1 MSSLKIYSMANKGT
15 LYLIPN
21 TLGGE
26 SIDDIIPE
34 TVRNEA
40 TSLRF
45 FMVEN
50 IKSARRLLRK
60 MDRQFPID
68 DSMFIEMNK
77 RSTEQETMKALN
89 WLIEG
94 KNVGVI
100 SDAGCACVAD
110 PGADIVSMAHT
121 NKIAVVPFVGPS
133 SILLSLIGSGFSG
146 QKFTFHGYLPKD
158 RKERIQT
165 LKSYEFVA
173 RKKGYTQIFMDTPYR
188 NMNVLED
195 LLNELADHTQLCI
208 ASNITLHNQRLR
220 TMSVEDWRANAY
232 DLSKSPCVFLIG

>member
-1 MSSLKIYSMANKGT
+1 MAKTGT

-26 SIDDIIPE
+26 SIEDIIPQA
-34 TVRNEA
+34 VREDA
-40 TSLRF
+40 TSLRH

-50 IKSARRLLRK
+50 LKSARRLLRK

-68 DSMFIEMNK
+68 ESLFIEMNK
-77 RSTEQETMKALN
+77 RGTEKDTMKSLQ

-94 KNVGVI
+94 QNVGVI

-110 PGADIVSMAHT
+110 PGADIVSLAHSQ
-121 NKIAVVPFVGPS
+121 KITVMPLVGPS
-133 SILLSLIGSGFSG
+133 SILLSLMGSGFSG
-146 QKFTFHGYLPKD
+146 QKFSFHGYLPKE

-208 ASNITLHNQRLR
+208 ASNVTLHNQRVR
-220 TMSVEDWRANAY
+220 SMSVLDWRENAY

>member
-1 MSSLKIYSMANKGT
+1 MTKAGSLYI
-15 LYLIPN
+15 IPN

-26 SIDDIIPE
+26 SIQDIIPQE
-34 TVRNEA
+34 VILKASGIRH
-40 TSLRF
+40 F
-45 FMVEN
+45 IVEN
-50 IKSARRLLRK
+50 LKSSRRLLRK

-68 DSMFIEMNK
+68 ESMFIEMNK
-77 RSTEQETMKALN
+77 RSTEQDTMKGLH

-94 KNVGVI
+94 LDVGVI

-110 PGADIVSMAHT
+110 PGADIVSLAHSQ
-121 NKIAVVPFVGPS
+121 KIAVIPFVGPS
-133 SILLSLIGSGFSG
+133 SILLSLMGSGFSG
-146 QKFTFHGYLPKD
+146 QNFSFHGYLPKD
-158 RKERIQT
+158 RKERIRT
-165 LKSYEFVA
+165 LRTYEFDS

-208 ASNITLHNQRLR
+208 ASNITLHNQRIR
-220 TMSVEDWRANAY
+220 TMSVEDWRENAY

>member
-1 MSSLKIYSMANKGT
+1 MAKTGT

-26 SIDDIIPE
+26 SIEDIIPQ
-34 TVRNEA
+34 TVHEGA
-40 TSLRF
+40 TSLRH

-50 IKSARRLLRK
+50 LKSARRLLRK

-68 DSMFIEMNK
+68 DSLFIEMNK
-77 RSTEQETMKALN
+77 RSTEQDTMKALR

-110 PGADIVSMAHT
+110 PGADIVSLAHSQ
-121 NKIAVVPFVGPS
+121 KITVVPLVGPS
-133 SILLSLIGSGFSG
+133 SILLSLMGSGFSG
-146 QKFTFHGYLPKD
+146 QKFSFHGYLPKD

-208 ASNITLHNQRLR
+208 ASNVTLHNQRVR
-220 TMSVEDWRANAY
+220 SMSVLDWRENAY

>member
-1 MSSLKIYSMANKGT
+1 MAKIGT

-26 SIDDIIPE
+26 SIEDIIPQ
-34 TVRNEA
+34 TVQEESK
-40 TSLRF
+40 SLRH

-50 IKSARRLLRK
+50 LKSARRLLRK
-60 MDRQFPID
+60 IDRQFPID
-68 DSMFIEMNK
+68 DSLFIEMNK
-77 RSTEQETMKALN
+77 RSNEQDTMKALK

-94 KNVGVI
+94 NNVGVI

-110 PGADIVSMAHT
+110 PGADIVSLAHSQ
-121 NKIAVVPFVGPS
+121 KITVIPFVGPS
-133 SILLSLIGSGFSG
+133 SILLALMGSGFSG
-146 QKFTFHGYLPKD
+146 QKFSFHGYLPKD
-158 RKERIQT
+158 RKDRIRT
-165 LKSYEFVA
+165 LKTYEFDS

-208 ASNITLHNQRLR
+208 ASNITLHNQRIR
-220 TMSVEDWRANAY
+220 TMSVEDWRQNAY

>member
-1 MSSLKIYSMANKGT
+1 MAKTGT

-26 SIDDIIPE
+26 TIEDIIPQA
-34 TVRNEA
+34 VREDA
-40 TSLRF
+40 TSLRY

-50 IKSARRLLRK
+50 LKSARRLLRK

-68 DSMFIEMNK
+68 DSLFIEMNK
-77 RSTEQETMKALN
+77 RSTEQDTMKTLQ

-110 PGADIVSMAHT
+110 PGADIVSLAHSQ
-121 NKIAVVPFVGPS
+121 KIAVMPLVGPS
-133 SILLSLIGSGFSG
+133 SILLSLMGSGFSG
-146 QKFTFHGYLPKD
+146 QKFSFHGYLPKD

-208 ASNITLHNQRLR
+208 ASNITLHNQRIR
-220 TMSVEDWRANAY
+220 TMSVLDWRENAY

>member
-1 MSSLKIYSMANKGT
+1 MTKAGSLYI
-15 LYLIPN
+15 IPN

-26 SIDDIIPE
+26 SIQDIIPQE
-34 TVRNEA
+34 VILKASGIRH
-40 TSLRF
+40 F
-45 FMVEN
+45 IVEN
-50 IKSARRLLRK
+50 LKSSRRLLRK

-68 DSMFIEMNK
+68 ESMFIEMNK
-77 RSTEQETMKALN
+77 RSTEQDTMKGLH

-94 KNVGVI
+94 HDVGVI

-110 PGADIVSMAHT
+110 PGADIVSLAHSQ
-121 NKIAVVPFVGPS
+121 KIAVIPFVGPS
-133 SILLSLIGSGFSG
+133 SILLSLMGSGFSG
-146 QKFTFHGYLPKD
+146 QNFSFHGYLPKD
-158 RKERIQT
+158 RKERIRT
-165 LKSYEFVA
+165 LKTYEFDS

-208 ASNITLHNQRLR
+208 ASNITLHNQRVR
-220 TMSVEDWRANAY
+220 TMSVEDWREHAY

>member
-1 MSSLKIYSMANKGT
+1 MAKAGN

-26 SIDDIIPE
+26 SIEDIIPAAVIE
-34 TVRNEA
+34 EA
-40 TSLRF
+40 KALRC

-50 IKSARRLLRK
+50 LKSSRRLLRK

-77 RSTEQETMKALN
+77 RSTEQDTMKGLQ

-94 KNVGVI
+94 KDVGVI

-110 PGADIVSMAHT
+110 PGSDIVSLAHSQ
-121 NKIAVVPFVGPS
+121 KIAVIPLVGPS
-133 SILLSLIGSGFSG
+133 SILLSLMGSGFSG
-146 QKFTFHGYLPKD
+146 QQFTFHGYLPKERKD
-158 RKERIQT
+158 RIRT
-165 LKSYEFVA
+165 LKTYEFEA
-173 RKKGYTQIFMDTPYR
+173 RKKGFTQIFMDTPFR

-208 ASNITLHNQRLR
+208 ASNITLHNQRIR
-220 TMSVEDWRANAY
+220 SMSVEDWRENAY

>member
-1 MSSLKIYSMANKGT
+1 MTKAGSLYI
-15 LYLIPN
+15 IPN

-26 SIDDIIPE
+26 SIQDIIPQE
-34 TVRNEA
+34 VILKASGIRH
-40 TSLRF
+40 F
-45 FMVEN
+45 IVEN
-50 IKSARRLLRK
+50 LKSSRRLLRK

-68 DSMFIEMNK
+68 ESMFIEMNK
-77 RSTEQETMKALN
+77 RSTEQDTMKGLH

-94 KNVGVI
+94 HDVGVI

-110 PGADIVSMAHT
+110 PGADIVSLAHSQ
-121 NKIAVVPFVGPS
+121 KIAVIPFVGPS
-133 SILLSLIGSGFSG
+133 SILLSLMGSGFSG
-146 QKFTFHGYLPKD
+146 QNFSFHGYLPKD
-158 RKERIQT
+158 RKERIRT
-165 LKSYEFVA
+165 LKTYEFDS

-208 ASNITLHNQRLR
+208 ASNITLHNQRVR
-220 TMSVEDWRANAY
+220 SMSVLDWRENAY

>member
-1 MSSLKIYSMANKGT
+1 MTKAGSLYI
-15 LYLIPN
+15 IPN

-26 SIDDIIPE
+26 SIQDIIPQE
-34 TVRNEA
+34 VILQASEIRH
-40 TSLRF
+40 F
-45 FMVEN
+45 IVEN
-50 IKSARRLLRK
+50 LKSSRRLLRK

-68 DSMFIEMNK
+68 ESMFIEMNK
-77 RSTEQETMKALN
+77 RSTEQDTMKGLH

-94 KNVGVI
+94 HDVGVI

-110 PGADIVSMAHT
+110 PGADIVSLAHSQ
-121 NKIAVVPFVGPS
+121 KIAVIPFVGPS
-133 SILLSLIGSGFSG
+133 SILLPLMGSGFSG
-146 QKFTFHGYLPKD
+146 QNFSFHGYLPKD
-158 RKERIQT
+158 RKERIRT
-165 LKSYEFVA
+165 LKTYEFDS

-208 ASNITLHNQRLR
+208 ASNITLHNQRVR
-220 TMSVEDWRANAY
+220 TMSVEDWRENAY

>member
-1 MSSLKIYSMANKGT
+1 MTKAGSLYI
-15 LYLIPN
+15 IPN

-26 SIDDIIPE
+26 SIQDIIPQE
-34 TVRNEA
+34 VILQASEIRH
-40 TSLRF
+40 F
-45 FMVEN
+45 IVEN
-50 IKSARRLLRK
+50 LKSSRRLLRK

-68 DSMFIEMNK
+68 ESMFIEMNK
-77 RSTEQETMKALN
+77 RSTEQDTMKGLH

-94 KNVGVI
+94 HDVGVI

-110 PGADIVSMAHT
+110 PGADIVSLAHSQ
-121 NKIAVVPFVGPS
+121 KIEVIPFVGPS
-133 SILLSLIGSGFSG
+133 SILLSLMGSGFSG
-146 QKFTFHGYLPKD
+146 QNFSFHGYLPKD
-158 RKERIQT
+158 RKDRIRT
-165 LKSYEFVA
+165 LKTYEFEA

-208 ASNITLHNQRLR
+208 ASNITLHNQRIR
-220 TMSVEDWRANAY
+220 TMSVEDWRENAY

>member
-1 MSSLKIYSMANKGT
+1 MAKTGT

-26 SIDDIIPE
+26 SIEDIIPQA
-34 TVRNEA
+34 VREESTA
-40 TSLRF
+40 LRH

-50 IKSARRLLRK
+50 LKSARRLLRK

-68 DSMFIEMNK
+68 DSLFIEMNK
-77 RSTEQETMKALN
+77 RSTEQDTMKTLQ

-110 PGADIVSMAHT
+110 PGADIVSLAHSQ
-121 NKIAVVPFVGPS
+121 KITVMPLVGPS
-133 SILLSLIGSGFSG
+133 SILLSLMGSGFSG
-146 QKFTFHGYLPKD
+146 QKFSFHGYLPKD

-208 ASNITLHNQRLR
+208 ASNVTLHNQRVR
-220 TMSVEDWRANAY
+220 SMSVLDWRENAY